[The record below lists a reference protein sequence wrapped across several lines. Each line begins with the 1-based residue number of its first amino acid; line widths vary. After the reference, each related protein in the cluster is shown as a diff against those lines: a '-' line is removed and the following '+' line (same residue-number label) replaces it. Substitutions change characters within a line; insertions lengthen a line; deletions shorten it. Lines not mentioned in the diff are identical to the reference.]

1 MCGIAGLVG
10 RARPRDEARELVS
23 RMVARMHHR
32 GPDDRGLHVG
42 ERVVLGMARLSIIDL
57 AGGHQPLYGEDRG
70 VVAVQ
75 NGEIYN
81 FRALRAEL
89 EALGHVFATASDTE
103 CIVHGYEAWGDE
115 VVTHLRGM
123 FALAVWDEA
132 RQRLF
137 VARDRLGEKPL
148 FYTERGGELAFASE
162 LGCLR
167 ELGHPFGVCER
178 ALDEYLSFGFIAA
191 PRTIHPEVKKLE
203 PGHFLVW
210 QGGRVETRRY
220 WAPPTQPSRRPTR
233 ELLHELREVLDDAVK
248 TQLVSDAPLGAF
260 LSGGIDSTA
269 VVALMTKHSP
279 RPVETFCVGFGDDP
293 EHDERPHAR
302 AIARH
307 LGTVHHEAV
316 IEPRVADDLPRLV
329 ASFDEPFSD
338 KSLVPTYYVAK
349 MAREHVTV
357 SVSGDGGDEVFAGYV
372 SYVGA
377 LSRRRR
383 LPFAAPLVTRLAS
396 LVPALPGTWRLRKR
410 ALSPDERFLAGSL
423 VFDPDD
429 KARLYRPEVL
439 ARVPWAD
446 PLAPRRAALAEGA
459 GLSRLA
465 RMQRLDLAAYLPDDV
480 LTKVDRMTMRCSLE
494 SRAPLLDHRLVEL
507 GLALP
512 DDEKLALEPTL
523 VTKRALRSVAYEH
536 VPRALLDRPKRGF
549 SLPVRR
555 LLRGEL
561 APLYRDVLASRGL
574 RELGLFSPREL
585 SRYRSSELSTEREGK
600 RAWSLLCL
608 GLFAEQLGG

>member
-10 RARPRDEARELVS
+10 PARPRDEARDVVS

-42 ERVVLGMARLSIIDL
+42 ERAVLGMARLSIIDL
-57 AGGHQPLYGEDRG
+57 AGGHQPLYGEDRR
-70 VVAVQ
+70 VVAIQ

-103 CIVHGYEAWGDE
+103 CIVHGYEQWGDD
-115 VVTHLRGM
+115 VVTRLRGM
-123 FALAVWDEA
+123 FALAVWDERRA
-132 RQRLF
+132 RLF

-162 LGCLR
+162 LGCLA
-167 ELGHPFGVCER
+167 ELGRPFGLCER

-191 PRTIHPEVKKLE
+191 PRSIHPEVKKLA
-203 PGHFLVW
+203 PGHTLVW
-210 QGGRVETRRY
+210 EAGRATTRRY
-220 WAPPTQPSRRPTR
+220 WAPPVEPSRRPAAELVR
-233 ELLHELREVLDDAVK
+233 EVREVLDDAVK
-248 TQLVSDAPLGAF
+248 SQLVSDAPLGAF

-269 VVALMTKHSP
+269 VVALMAKHSP
-279 RPVETFCVGFGDDP
+279 RPVETFCVGFGDP

-302 AIARH
+302 AIAAH

-316 IEPRVADDLPRLV
+316 VEPHVADDLPRLV
-329 ASFDEPFSD
+329 ASFDEPFAD

-349 MAREHVTV
+349 MARERVTV
-357 SVSGDGGDEVFAGYV
+357 SLSGDGGDEVFGGYV

-377 LSRRRR
+377 LSRKRRV
-383 LPFAAPLVTRLAS
+383 PWAAPAIARVAS
-396 LVPALPGTWRLRKR
+396 WVPALPGTWRLRKR
-410 ALSPDERFLAGSL
+410 ALSFDERFLAGSL

-439 ARVPWAD
+439 ARVPWSD
-446 PLAPRRAALAEGA
+446 PLAPRREVLAQGA
-459 GLSRLA
+459 RLPRLA
-465 RMQRLDLAAYLPDDV
+465 RLQRLDLSAYLPDDV

-512 DDEKLALEPTL
+512 DEHKLTLAPEL
-523 VTKRALRSVAYEH
+523 VTKRALRELAYEH

-561 APLYRDVLASRGL
+561 APLYRDVLASRAL
-574 RELGLFSPREL
+574 RDLGLFSPREL
-585 SRYRSSELSTEREGK
+585 ARYRTSELGDPREAK

-608 GLFAEQLGG
+608 GLFLEGRRG